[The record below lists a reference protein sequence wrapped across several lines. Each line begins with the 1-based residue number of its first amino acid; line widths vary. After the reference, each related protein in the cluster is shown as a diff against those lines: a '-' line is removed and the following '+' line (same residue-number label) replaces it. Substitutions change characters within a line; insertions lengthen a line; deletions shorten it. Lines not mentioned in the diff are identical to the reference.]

1 MHTTKQ
7 MEDLQISYTSA
18 LCAAVDISYDT
29 QRHDDDSTDAIIKKT
44 IFLSNG
50 CRFFSQLRIQLK
62 STCSPSQYT
71 DTGDCIKYTLKV
83 KNYND
88 LCTPSTMP
96 IILCLLILPEDD
108 TRVMFQCIHLYFVVE
123 VTDVTYDGLIFHL
136 LNAHQTQRLSLFPFR
151 NPTLSAQRLFL
162 IF

>member
-108 TRVMFQCIHLYFVVE
+108 STGVPKIFSLKVPC
-123 VTDVTYDGLIFHL
+123 TGLIFHL